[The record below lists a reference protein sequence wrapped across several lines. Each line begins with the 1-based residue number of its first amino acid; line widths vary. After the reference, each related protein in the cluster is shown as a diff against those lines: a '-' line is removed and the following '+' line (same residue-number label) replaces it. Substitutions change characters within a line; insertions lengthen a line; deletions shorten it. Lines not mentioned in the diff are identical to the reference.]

1 MNGWRVA
8 LLYNLKQNISLNPTA
23 PLDIL
28 AEYDSIE
35 TVQAIEDALLAGGHQ
50 VIPLEADETLLDM
63 IRQVAPNICFNIAE
77 GLRGDARESQVPAL
91 LEMLGI
97 PYTGSKVL
105 AQALSLDK
113 AAAKR
118 IWRDVALPTTPFQV
132 FSRGDEPLDRQLA
145 FPLFV
150 KPVREGTGMGIK
162 GHSVI
167 YDEVELRQQ
176 VHWVIQ
182 TYRQPALV
190 ESYLPGRE
198 FTVGLIGN
206 TLVPG
211 EQRWNGPSTALRRGS
226 AQGSGP
232 GLYDERG
239 FHLFRVLE
247 IDARVGAGRGLYN
260 AAAKSYVPG
269 EEGAPLY
276 LCPADI
282 PVALEAEMRKSA
294 VAAFEAIGALDVGRV
309 DFRLGA
315 DGRPYL
321 LEINTLP
328 GLNPTVSDLCI
339 MAHAEGMH
347 YTDLIN
353 EILYLAADRYAQESR
368 NMERQASEGERLS
381 PRLSRLSPACLGQT
395 VPVRGE

>member
-8 LLYNLKQNISLNPTA
+8 LIYNLKYHVRVGPDA
-23 PLDIL
+23 PPDAL

-35 TVQAIEDALLAGGHQ
+35 TVQALENALLAGGHQ
-50 VIPLEADETLLDM
+50 VIALEADETLVDTV
-63 IRQVAPNICFNIAE
+63 RQAMPDICFNIAE

-97 PYTGSKVL
+97 PYTGSRVL
-105 AQALSLDK
+105 SHALSLDK
-113 AAAKR
+113 AATKR
-118 IWRDVALPTTPFQV
+118 VWRDVGLPTAPFQV
-132 FSRGDEPLDRQLA
+132 FHRGDEPLDTQLA

-150 KPVREGTGMGIK
+150 KPVHEGTGMGIN
-162 GHSVI
+162 GHSIVH
-167 YDEVELRQQ
+167 DEAALRWQ

-190 ESYLPGRE
+190 EGYLPGRE

-206 TLVPG
+206 TLAPG
-211 EQRWNGPSTALRRGS
+211 DECRN
-226 AQGSGP
+226 
-232 GLYDERG
+232 GLYNERG
-239 FHLFRVLE
+239 FHLFPVLE
-247 IDARVGAGRGLYN
+247 VDANVGAGQGLYN
-260 AAAKSYVPG
+260 ATSKSYVPG
-269 EEGAPLY
+269 EDGAPLY

-282 PVALEAEMRKSA
+282 PATLEAEMKRLA

-315 DGRPYL
+315 DGQAYL

-328 GLNPTVSDLCI
+328 GLNPIVSDLCI
-339 MAHAEGMH
+339 IAQAEGMH

-353 EILYLAADRYAQESR
+353 EILYLAAGRYAYE
-368 NMERQASEGERLS
+368 NGVKERQTEEARICDPVPQGS
-381 PRLSRLSPACLGQT
+381 PRAWAAIPMG
-395 VPVRGE
+395 GI